1 MRSNK
6 SQLPPVPPALA
17 DVALVDGPTA
27 AAAGAMSI
35 STWHELVRLKEA
47 PQPVIRAH
55 RCTRWRLTDVRTFL
69 IERAAGVEGDEKS
82 QAVVER
88 ARNARAASR
97 GKSLAPTAIARR
109 TARQAQ

>member
-69 IERAAGVEGDEKS
+69 IERAAGTRVDEKS
-82 QAVVER
+82 QDIVER
-88 ARNARAASR
+88 ARKARAV
-97 GKSLAPTAIARR
+97 SLGRSPAPTATARR
-109 TARQAQ
+109 TAGPAQ